1 MILSPMPRVLPP
13 SLVAQPS
20 IPEALPRW
28 DSTARGAENITSVGS
43 SGIQT
48 CQTLLPSWAGAGGR
62 KGCFSSSKELLQRT
76 AFCSTGSIRH
86 RGASFVPTQGCVH
99 ALQGGAALGAEP
111 ICQAAGA
118 NPQHRAWH
126 PAPRA
131 RPSGE
136 QMGCRSW
143 VARGALCRTRP
154 HLIPRLASEGGE
166 PLSLLP
172 ARHRSRA
179 EVLPPLSGCP
189 GALGLQPTAANGTG
203 ARGSSAVRNSRW
215 RKGSAAPPPRG
226 HAGGCGIAPRP
237 G

>member
-62 KGCFSSSKELLQRT
+62 KGCFSSCKELLQRT

-86 RGASFVPTQGCVH
+86 HGASFVPTQGCAH

-118 NPQHRAWH
+118 DPQHRAWH
-126 PAPRA
+126 LHPKHGPQGSRWGAGAGWRVVLCVGHVPILFSARHPRA
-131 RPSGE
+131 VSHSH
-136 QMGCRSW
+136 C
-143 VARGALCRTRP
+143 
-154 HLIPRLASEGGE
+154 
-166 PLSLLP
+166 SL
-172 ARHRSRA
+172 R
-179 EVLPPLSGCP
+179 
-189 GALGLQPTAANGTG
+189 GTG
-203 ARGSSAVRNSRW
+203 AEQKCYLLYLVALKHWGCSQRLQTAQERGA
-215 RKGSAAPPPRG
+215 AAP
-226 HAGGCGIAPRP
+226 
-237 G
+237 